1 VAPGEL
7 PACRSVCTQAPL
19 PLPRRKRPE
28 QLLRCCRLVC
38 ATRIK
43 RRKLLAA
50 QGRRAVPLIQ
60 GWAEVSNPSEPAPV
74 VPSPDPWSAMRWARI
89 PWRSLRQFAASGG
102 RAQTAGPAG
111 LVVSYSLYPVAA
123 SDKDRVGRLS
133 CASERS
139 VLRSKF
145 AVADNE
151 PNEQVPCSAL
161 ELSSRWLVAADA
173 LYSLDGSK
181 LLGYAA
187 SGALCSFDGTT
198 RLKGSTAATSG

>member
-1 VAPGEL
+1 M
-7 PACRSVCTQAPL
+7 Q
-19 PLPRRKRPE
+19 
-28 QLLRCCRLVC
+28 
-38 ATRIK
+38 
-43 RRKLLAA
+43 
-50 QGRRAVPLIQ
+50 
-60 GWAEVSNPSEPAPV
+60 
-74 VPSPDPWSAMRWARI
+74 
-89 PWRSLRQFAASGG
+89 QFAASGG

-111 LVVSYSLYPVAA
+111 SVVSYSLYPVAA

-145 AVADNE
+145 AVADDE
-151 PNEQVPCSAL
+151 PNGQVPCSVL

-187 SGALCSFDGTT
+187 SGALRSFDGTA
-198 RLKGSTAATSG
+198 RSKGLTAATRSSKVQCMSLVAF